1 MLHLCIFRI
10 KEFMIITYLNQNNK
24 IERSTE
30 VILDPST
37 LWIDLVNMSREEE
50 KLIENFLGIDIPSKE
65 EMEQIEVSRRLYVEN
80 DATYFIMSL
89 INHNI
94 TSIIN
99 HSVTF
104 ILFNNLLIT
113 VRYNEELKSFNS
125 FGQKLVKN
133 QNNYIEA
140 KEIFLELL
148 TIIIEILADILQDV
162 RQNIDKLNREIFLTD
177 TSAEEKT
184 NYAEVLKK
192 IGQQGN
198 FLSKTEESI
207 LSINRVINYSQQSN
221 KFAKNEPQILRLAT
235 MLADLNSIAEHAN
248 FLSGSITFLLEAL
261 LGIIQLEQ
269 SNIVK
274 LVSIVSLIFLPPT
287 LIASIYGM
295 NFEIMPELKQW
306 LGYPITLLIML
317 ISGWLPYKICKKKKW
332 L

>member
-1 MLHLCIFRI
+1 
-10 KEFMIITYLNQNNK
+10 MIITYLNQNNK

-89 INHNI
+89 INHNL

-104 ILFNNLLIT
+104 ILSNNVLIT

-125 FGQKLVKN
+125 FGPKLVKN
-133 QNNYIEA
+133 QNNYFES

-148 TIIIEILADILQDV
+148 TIIIETLADILQDV

-207 LSINRVINYSQQSN
+207 LSISRAINYSQQSN

-248 FLSGSITFLLEAL
+248 FLSGSTTFLLDAL

>member
-1 MLHLCIFRI
+1 
-10 KEFMIITYLNQNNK
+10 MIITYLNQNNK

-30 VILDPST
+30 VILDSST

-80 DATYFIMSL
+80 DATYFIISL

-125 FGQKLVKN
+125 FGPKLVKN
-133 QNNYIEA
+133 KNNYFES

-184 NYAEVLKK
+184 DYAEVLKK

-248 FLSGSITFLLEAL
+248 FLSGSTTFLLDAL

>member
-1 MLHLCIFRI
+1 MLHLYIFRI
-10 KEFMIITYLNQNNK
+10 QGFMIITYLNQNNK

-94 TSIIN
+94 TTIIN

-104 ILFNNLLIT
+104 ILFNNVLIT

-162 RQNIDKLNREIFLTD
+162 RQNIDKLNREI
-177 TSAEEKT
+177 
-184 NYAEVLKK
+184 
-192 IGQQGN
+192 
-198 FLSKTEESI
+198 
-207 LSINRVINYSQQSN
+207 
-221 KFAKNEPQILRLAT
+221 
-235 MLADLNSIAEHAN
+235 
-248 FLSGSITFLLEAL
+248 
-261 LGIIQLEQ
+261 
-269 SNIVK
+269 
-274 LVSIVSLIFLPPT
+274 
-287 LIASIYGM
+287 
-295 NFEIMPELKQW
+295 
-306 LGYPITLLIML
+306 
-317 ISGWLPYKICKKKKW
+317 
-332 L
+332 

>member
-1 MLHLCIFRI
+1 
-10 KEFMIITYLNQNNK
+10 MIITYLNQNNK

-30 VILDPST
+30 VILDSST

-104 ILFNNLLIT
+104 ILFNNVLIT

-140 KEIFLELL
+140 KEILLELL

-207 LSINRVINYSQQSN
+207 LSISRAINYSQQSN
-221 KFAKNEPQILRLAT
+221 KFAKNESQILRLAT
-235 MLADLNSIAEHAN
+235 E
-248 FLSGSITFLLEAL
+248 
-261 LGIIQLEQ
+261 
-269 SNIVK
+269 V
-274 LVSIVSLIFLPPT
+274 V
-287 LIASIYGM
+287 
-295 NFEIMPELKQW
+295 
-306 LGYPITLLIML
+306 PI
-317 ISGWLPYKICKKKKW
+317 GWTGLQHN
-332 L
+332 

>member
-1 MLHLCIFRI
+1 
-10 KEFMIITYLNQNNK
+10 MITTYLSQNNK
-24 IERSTE
+24 IERSKE
-30 VILDPST
+30 VILDSST

-50 KLIENFLGIDIPSKE
+50 RLIETFLAIDIPSKE
-65 EMEQIEVSRRLYVEN
+65 EMEQIEVSSRLYVEN
-80 DATYFIMSL
+80 NATYFIISL
-89 INHNI
+89 INPNL

-104 ILFNNLLIT
+104 ILLNNILIT
-113 VRYNEELKSFNS
+113 VRYDDELKSFNS
-125 FGQKLVKN
+125 FSQKFSKDPN
-133 QNNYIEA
+133 KYIEA

-148 TIIIEILADILQDV
+148 DIIIEILADILQEV
-162 RQNIDKLNREIFLTD
+162 RLNIDKLNREIFLTNPA
-177 TSAEEKT
+177 SKEKAD
-184 NYAEVLKK
+184 YAEILKK

-207 LSINRVINYSQQSN
+207 LSISRAINYSQQSN
-221 KFAKNEPQILRLAT
+221 KFAKNKSQILRLSII
-235 MLADLNSIAEHAN
+235 LADLNSISEHTK
-248 FLSGSITFLLEAL
+248 FLSGSITFLLDAL

-306 LGYPITLLIML
+306 LGYPLTLLVML

>member
-1 MLHLCIFRI
+1 
-10 KEFMIITYLNQNNK
+10 MIITYLNQNNK

-30 VILDPST
+30 VILDSST

-184 NYAEVLKK
+184 DYAEVLKK

>member
-1 MLHLCIFRI
+1 
-10 KEFMIITYLNQNNK
+10 MITTYLNQNNK

-30 VILDPST
+30 VILNSST
-37 LWIDLVNMSREEE
+37 LWVDLVNMSREEE
-50 KLIENFLGIDIPSKE
+50 ILIENFLSIDIPSKE
-65 EMEQIEVSRRLYVEN
+65 EMEQIEVSSRLYVEN
-80 DATYFIMSL
+80 NATYFIMSL
-89 INHNI
+89 INHNL

-104 ILFNNLLIT
+104 ILFNNILIT

-125 FGQKLVKN
+125 FGQRLVKDPN
-133 QNNYIEA
+133 KYIETN
-140 KEIFLELL
+140 EIFLELL
-148 TIIIEILADILQDV
+148 TIIIEILGDVLQDV

-177 TSAEEKT
+177 PSSKEKP
-184 NYAEVLKK
+184 NYAEILKK
-192 IGQQGN
+192 LGQQGS
-198 FLSKTEESI
+198 FLAKTEESI
-207 LSINRVINYSQQSN
+207 LSISRAINYSQQSN
-221 KFAKNEPQILRLAT
+221 KFTKNKPQILRLAT
-235 MLADLNSIAEHAN
+235 MLVDLNSIAEHAN
-248 FLSGSITFLLEAL
+248 FLSGSTTFLLDAL

-306 LGYPITLLIML
+306 LGYPLTLLLML
-317 ISGWLPYKICKKKKW
+317 ISGWLPYKICKRKKW

>member
-1 MLHLCIFRI
+1 
-10 KEFMIITYLNQNNK
+10 MITTYLNQNNK

-30 VILDPST
+30 VILNSST
-37 LWIDLVNMSREEE
+37 LWVDLVNMSREEE
-50 KLIENFLGIDIPSKE
+50 ILIENFLSIDIPSKE

-89 INHNI
+89 INHNL

-104 ILFNNLLIT
+104 ILFNNILIT

-125 FGQKLVKN
+125 FGQRLVKDPN
-133 QNNYIEA
+133 KYIETN
-140 KEIFLELL
+140 EIFLELL
-148 TIIIEILADILQDV
+148 TIIIEILGDVLQDV

-177 TSAEEKT
+177 PSSKEKP
-184 NYAEVLKK
+184 NYAEILKK
-192 IGQQGN
+192 LGQQGS
-198 FLSKTEESI
+198 FLAKTEESI
-207 LSINRVINYSQQSN
+207 LSISRAINYSQQSN
-221 KFAKNEPQILRLAT
+221 KFTKNKPQILRLAT
-235 MLADLNSIAEHAN
+235 MLVDLNSIAEHAN
-248 FLSGSITFLLEAL
+248 FLSGSTTFLLDAL

-306 LGYPITLLIML
+306 LGYPLTLLLML
-317 ISGWLPYKICKKKKW
+317 ISGWLPYKICKRKKW